1 MKSGVSGREA
11 GSLLSEGDAM
21 NKEKEIPLFTPG
33 TFVLLVLMGIGGAA
47 ALYRMAKGLGAA
59 TNLND
64 NFPWGL
70 WVAVDVLLG
79 VALAA
84 GGFAITA
91 AVYIFNM
98 KKYKPIV
105 KPAVLTAFIGYL
117 MVIVGLFF
125 DIGKPFSF
133 WHPLIMWQHHSIM
146 FEVVWCITLYTAV
159 LSMEFA
165 PSLLDKIGMQ
175 GLADLLRQKWI
186 VYPLVIAGITLSY
199 LHQSSVGGF
208 FLLVP
213 HKLHKLWYTP
223 MLPQLFYISAI
234 AVGLAM
240 VSFETI
246 VSSRVFKR
254 AQETE
259 ILRGLAKGTGITLLI
274 YLVVRIVDLAAHGN
288 LGLMFQ
294 GSKASLLF
302 LLEIIGGVIV
312 PMIILFPASRGGA
325 VNTILLGQIL
335 VIAGVVLNR
344 FNTNFL
350 TQVPHGGSYF
360 PSGMEFAVSIGII
373 SLGVFLYRV
382 AVSKLDILSHA

>member
-223 MLPQLFYISAI
+223 MLPQLSSPS
-234 AVGLAM
+234 LASSNTR
-240 VSFETI
+240 VAAPVPLF
-246 VSSRVFKR
+246 SSRIR
-254 AQETE
+254 T
-259 ILRGLAKGTGITLLI
+259 R
-274 YLVVRIVDLAAHGN
+274 
-288 LGLMFQ
+288 
-294 GSKASLLF
+294 
-302 LLEIIGGVIV
+302 
-312 PMIILFPASRGGA
+312 
-325 VNTILLGQIL
+325 
-335 VIAGVVLNR
+335 
-344 FNTNFL
+344 
-350 TQVPHGGSYF
+350 
-360 PSGMEFAVSIGII
+360 
-373 SLGVFLYRV
+373 
-382 AVSKLDILSHA
+382 